1 MLEPVRRIGR
11 SSEDESFSGFRV
23 GVLLVLGMVLFGVI
37 GFRLWYLQILSGD
50 QFVENS
56 ISNRERT
63 VIIEAPRGGIYD
75 RNGVALVQNRAGL
88 SVGFLAMDMP
98 DPDSDS
104 LYEEIFRLAEIL
116 ELPPAQLLSDYDKAK
131 SEPHKTYVVK
141 EDVDEDTVVAYLEE
155 HNEEFPGVEV
165 EKAFLREYTYLD
177 EARAAHILGYV
188 GEISDD
194 DLSQPEFAELKGGTH
209 VGKDGVERQYDSYLR
224 GKDGWR
230 VVEVD
235 AAGKPVNVLDENP
248 ADTGYN
254 LYLTI
259 DAELQAAAEDALL
272 YGLER
277 ANLDSVGFRFNNAAA
292 GAVVAMDPRNGEIL
306 AMASYPDYDPEKWV
320 GGISTADFAAYNSET
335 ANRPLYNRAM
345 NGLYPPGSTL
355 KPFSALS
362 AMTGGLLTWDETH
375 DCWGR
380 LRLPIGTGSS
390 QTFQI
395 WKCWVYPNGHG
406 TINLYQAIQQSCDFY
421 FYMVARKTY
430 EQPSPVL
437 QDGLRTFGFGRSTG
451 IDLPGETERSVVPD
465 KVWSREK
472 GMQWKTGDEINLI
485 IGQGYMQA
493 TPLQQAVALSAI
505 VNGGTVWVP
514 HIGMQITDSSNRVI
528 STMQSEKRSDLE
540 MDPEDIAVVKQAMWM
555 VCKQKGGTAYA
566 QWRTFPVDVGGKTG
580 TSQVIGRNLDGSP
593 IDDYALFMGYAPANN
608 TTEPQ
613 IVVVAVIE
621 QGGHGATVAAPVV
634 RRVMEA
640 YFHLPKGNIPLTSGG
655 TFLE

>member
-11 SSEDESFSGFRV
+11 SSEDDSFIGLRV
-23 GVLLVLGMVLFGVI
+23 GVLMAIGMVLFGII
-37 GFRLWYLQILSGD
+37 GFRLWYLQILTGD
-50 QFVENS
+50 QYAQNS
-56 ISNRERT
+56 VSNRERT

-75 RNGVALVQNRAGL
+75 RNGVPLVQNRAGL

-98 DPDSDS
+98 SPDSDEF
-104 LYEEIFRLAEIL
+104 YEELYGLSEIL
-116 ELPPAQLLSDYDKAK
+116 KLPPAQLLAEYDKAK
-131 SEPHKTYVVK
+131 SEPHKTFVVK
-141 EDVDEDTVVAYLEE
+141 EDVDENSVVAYLEE
-155 HNEEFPGVEV
+155 HKEQFPGVEV
-165 EKAFLREYTYLD
+165 EKSFLREYTYLD

-235 AAGKPVNVLDENP
+235 AAGKPVNVLEENP

-254 LYLTI
+254 LYLTL
-259 DAELQAAAEDALL
+259 DAKLQAAAEDALKEGMDRARRDVS
-272 YGLER
+272 GL
-277 ANLDSVGFRFNNAAA
+277 GFENAAA
-292 GAVVAMDPRNGEIL
+292 GAVVAMDPRSGEIL

-320 GGISTADFAAYNSET
+320 GGISTADFAAYNAET

-355 KPFSALS
+355 KPFSALA
-362 AMTGGLLTWDETH
+362 AMNAGLLTWDETH

-380 LRLPIGTGSS
+380 LRLPLGTGSS

-395 WKCWVYPNGHG
+395 WKCWVYPDGHK

-437 QDGLRTFGFGRSTG
+437 QDGLRAFGFGRSTG
-451 IDLPGETERSVVPD
+451 IDLPGETPRSVVPD
-465 KVWSREK
+465 KVWAREN
-472 GMQWKTGDEINLI
+472 GMLWKTGDEINLI
-485 IGQGYMQA
+485 IGQGYMQS
-493 TPLQQAVALSAI
+493 TPLQEAVALSAL

-514 HIGMQITDSSNRVI
+514 HVGMQITDSSNRVI
-528 STMQSEKRSDLE
+528 STMQSEKRSELGIDA
-540 MDPEDIAVVKQAMWM
+540 DYVNQVKQAMTL
-555 VCKQKGGTAYA
+555 VCKQRGGTAYGY
-566 QWRTFPVDVGGKTG
+566 WKGFNVDVGGKTG
-580 TSQVIGRNLDGSP
+580 TSQVVGRNLDGSP
-593 IDDYALFMGYAPANN
+593 IDDYALFIGYAPANS
-608 TTEPQ
+608 TTEPR

-621 QGGHGATVAAPVV
+621 QGGHGSSVASPVV
-634 RRVMEA
+634 RRVMES
-640 YFHLPKGNIPLTSGG
+640 YFNLPRGNIPLTAGG
-655 TFLE
+655 FTE